1 MTKLSF
7 NRELDCLM
15 NKMMDLDT
23 SEEDR
28 FETSLQAIGLLVVRI
43 EDLQG
48 FVIDKGLTITDFNE
62 YMEGQNDVTYH

>member
-7 NRELDCLM
+7 NRELDHLM

-28 FETSLQAIGLLVVRI
+28 FETSLHAIGLLVVRI

-48 FVIDKGLTITDFNE
+48 FVIKKGLTITDFNE
-62 YMEGQNDVTYH
+62 YMEGLANVTYH

>member
-7 NRELDCLM
+7 NRELDHLM
-15 NKMMDLDT
+15 NKMMDLDI

-28 FETSLQAIGLLVVRI
+28 FETSLHAIGLLVVRI

-48 FVIDKGLTITDFNE
+48 FVLKEGLTITDFNE
-62 YMEGQNDVTYH
+62 YMDRRSNVTYH